1 MEAKEILKELG
12 LSEGEAKVYLALLR
26 LGESQVNKVKT
37 ETKIHR
43 TTIYD
48 FLDKLIKKGLASY
61 VVKNNVKFFSASHP
75 SSLDSL
81 LKEKK
86 EKLEETLPELVKL
99 CSLEKKQLK
108 VEVYEGV
115 EGFKTLYGKILRD
128 EKFFVKEKK
137 ELLGFGVEEAK
148 FEEKFPYILRG
159 YIKKEQKAG
168 IQERLI
174 AKKGTKFIYEY
185 PHMHYKYIDEK
196 FFSPT
201 PTIIYWNSIGFIVW
215 DPLTVIVIENKDLAD
230 AYRKH
235 FELMWKIADKKP

>member
-115 EGFKTLYGKILRD
+115 EGFK
-128 EKFFVKEKK
+128 
-137 ELLGFGVEEAK
+137 
-148 FEEKFPYILRG
+148 
-159 YIKKEQKAG
+159 
-168 IQERLI
+168 
-174 AKKGTKFIYEY
+174 
-185 PHMHYKYIDEK
+185 
-196 FFSPT
+196 
-201 PTIIYWNSIGFIVW
+201 
-215 DPLTVIVIENKDLAD
+215 
-230 AYRKH
+230 
-235 FELMWKIADKKP
+235 